1 MHILFMP
8 ERLWGR
14 TRQRAPGTT
23 SHGALSAWR
32 RATGALAA
40 TALVCAALV
49 VPSLAR
55 AAAAWPTKPVRVV
68 VAFPAGGATDILGR
82 ALAAELA
89 RELGQQFVVENRPG
103 AGGFIGAEA
112 AAGAAADG
120 YTLFLCAITNQAIAN
135 NVYTRRPVDLLKE
148 FVPVATVANIP
159 HMLVINGSLQ
169 ANSLGEFVQY
179 LKSQAGPVNYAS
191 QGNGTLSH
199 LESELLLQKAGVR
212 ATHVP
217 YKGSSNALPDLVAG
231 NVVFMFDSVPAALPH
246 VKAGRL
252 RALAVASGTRTS
264 ALPTLPTVAEA
275 GLSGYEVNNWFGFL
289 APAGTPANVVTTL
302 NAALAR
308 IAQQRDLRERLVA
321 QGVELTHAGPEATGL
336 TIAKEL
342 AKWGRVVKDAQIRVD

>member
-1 MHILFMP
+1 MQTTLMP
-8 ERLWGR
+8 EPVLARFG
-14 TRQRAPGTT
+14 QRRSPPTLRG
-23 SHGALSAWR
+23 LLCRWR
-32 RATGALAA
+32 RAAGALTV
-40 TALVCAALV
+40 TALACAALA
-49 VPSLAR
+49 VPTVAR
-55 AAAAWPTKPVRVV
+55 AAATWPTKPVRVV

-89 RELGQQFVVENRPG
+89 RELNQQFVVENRPG

-112 AAGAAADG
+112 AASASADG

-135 NVYTRRPVDLLKE
+135 NVYTRRPVDMLKE
-148 FVPVATVANIP
+148 FVPIATVANIP
-159 HMLVINGSLQ
+159 HMLVINGALQ
-169 ANSLGEFVQY
+169 ATSLGEFIQH
-179 LKSQAGPVNYAS
+179 LKTQTGSVNYAS

-199 LESELLLQKAGVR
+199 LESELLLQRAGVR
-212 ATHVP
+212 ATHIA

-231 NVVFMFDSVPAALPH
+231 NVAFMFDSVPAALPH

-252 RALAVASGTRTS
+252 RALAVASGARIS
-264 ALPTLPTVAEA
+264 AMPTLPTVAEA

-289 APAGTPANVVTTL
+289 APAGTPTNVVTTL
-302 NAALAR
+302 NTALAR

-321 QGVELTHAGPEATGL
+321 QGVELSHAGPDATGL